1 MNGDIRGPQGEAVRL
16 PNTETLEAM
25 RQVRERDG
33 LTEWNGVEELVA
45 ALGEDDLDKFLP
57 K

>member
-1 MNGDIRGPQGEAVRL
+1 MNDKIQSPQDECVRGP
-16 PNTETLEAM
+16 NTDTLEAM

-45 ALGEDDLDKFLP
+45 ALGEDDLDKFLR